1 MKTDML
7 ANTGTMTK
15 TPTLATYHWE
25 RYTFAQRIGRFL
37 AFLAAA
43 LVVSWALVGVD
54 IYWPWAWDAPA
65 QILDQFQRMYP
76 PDWSVLPRVLE
87 SLLETVNIAI
97 IATALSVVMAVPVA
111 FVSARNTTPHPVL
124 WWLGRLIL
132 VATRSVNT
140 IVWALLFVA
149 IFGPGVVAGICAIA
163 FRSIGF
169 LGKLIAEGIEECD
182 PRPVEAMTAT
192 GASRAKVI
200 LYAIVPQILPTFY
213 AVTVLRWDINIREST
228 VLGLVGAGGIGM
240 ILSSAVDFLAWQQ
253 AAVILI
259 SILGVVVLGELL
271 SAWLRRRV
279 L

>member
-1 MKTDML
+1 MKTDAL
-7 ANTGTMTK
+7 SKTGALLK
-15 TPTLATYHWE
+15 TQSLPTYKWE
-25 RYTFAQRIGRFL
+25 RYTLAQRLGRFL
-37 AFLAAA
+37 AYLAAV
-43 LVVSWALVGVD
+43 LVVSWALVRVD
-54 IYWPWAWDAPA
+54 IHWPWAWDAPA

-76 PDWSVLPRVLE
+76 PDWAVLPRVLQ

-97 IATALSVVMAVPVA
+97 IATFLSVLMAVPVA
-111 FVSARNTTPHPVL
+111 FISARNTTPHPIL

-169 LGKLIAEGIEECD
+169 LGKLIGEAIEESD

-200 LYAIVPQILPTFY
+200 LYAIVPQVLPTFY
-213 AVTVLRWDINIREST
+213 AVTILRWDINIREST

-259 SILGVVVLGELL
+259 CILAVVVLGELA
-271 SAWLRRRV
+271 SGWLRRRV